1 MTNLRKM
8 LEEWHET
15 KDLTLANDI
24 CEALWEEMEDF
35 EDEFE
40 LD

>member
-1 MTNLRKM
+1 MDLKEM

-15 KDLTLANDI
+15 KSISKATDI
-24 CEALWEEMEDF
+24 CEELWEEMEAY
-35 EDEFE
+35 DEPE

>member
-1 MTNLRKM
+1 MDLKAM

-15 KDLTLANDI
+15 KSISKATDI
-24 CEALWEEMEDF
+24 CEELWEEMEAY
-35 EDEFE
+35 DEPE

>member
-1 MTNLRKM
+1 MDLKKM

-15 KDLTLANDI
+15 KSVSLASDI
-24 CEALWEEMEDF
+24 CQELWDEMEDF
-35 EDEFE
+35 EDEPE

>member
-1 MTNLRKM
+1 MDLKKM

-15 KDLTLANDI
+15 KSVSLASDI
-24 CEALWEEMEDF
+24 CQELWGEMEDF
-35 EDEFE
+35 EDEPE

>member
-1 MTNLRKM
+1 MDLKAM
-8 LEEWHET
+8 LEEWNLT
-15 KDLTLANDI
+15 RDLSLANDI

-35 EDEFE
+35 EDEPE

>member
-1 MTNLRKM
+1 MDLKAM
-8 LEEWHET
+8 LEEWSLT
-15 KDLTLANDI
+15 RDLSLTNDI

-35 EDEFE
+35 EDEPE

>member
-1 MTNLRKM
+1 MDLKAM

-15 KDLTLANDI
+15 KDLSLANDI
-24 CEALWEEMEDF
+24 CEELWEEMEDF
-35 EDEFE
+35 EDEPE